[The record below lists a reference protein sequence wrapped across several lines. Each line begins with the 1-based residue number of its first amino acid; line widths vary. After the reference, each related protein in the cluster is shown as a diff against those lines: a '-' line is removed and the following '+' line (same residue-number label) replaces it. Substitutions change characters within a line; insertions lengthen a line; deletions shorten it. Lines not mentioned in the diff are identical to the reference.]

1 MRQALVNFP
10 EDLKADLERLARN
23 EGRSEED
30 LILEGVRHIIQ
41 AHDSPAPRI
50 PLFFSEDPNLA
61 ERSDELLTRI
71 SHRRYRKG
79 LSPVV

>member
-10 EDLKADLERLARN
+10 EDLKEDLERLARN

-30 LILEGVRHIIQ
+30 LILEGVRHVIQ

-50 PLFFSEDPNLA
+50 PLFSSEDPTLA
-61 ERSDELLTRI
+61 ERSDELLRGFGE
-71 SHRRYRKG
+71 R
-79 LSPVV
+79 